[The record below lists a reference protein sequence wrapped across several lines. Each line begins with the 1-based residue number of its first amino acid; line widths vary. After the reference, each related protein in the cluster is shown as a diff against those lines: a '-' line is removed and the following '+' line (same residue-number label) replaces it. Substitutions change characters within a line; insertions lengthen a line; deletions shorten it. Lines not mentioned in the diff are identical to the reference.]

1 MNGIGITLVTLLP
14 SAAPALAQNE
24 YDKGQGTARWE
35 DTGEI
40 LYVRGR
46 VRDRRN
52 YDRLLHDALTNR
64 RPISGMAD
72 NTIRL

>member
-40 LYVRGR
+40 LYVPDEYATEKKITTGCFMM
-46 VRDRRN
+46 
-52 YDRLLHDALTNR
+52 H
-64 RPISGMAD
+64 
-72 NTIRL
+72 

>member
-1 MNGIGITLVTLLP
+1 MNGIGITLVTLLAP
-14 SAAPALAQNE
+14 AAPALAQNE

-40 LYVRGR
+40 LY